1 MSKKKALEKILAK
14 KAGSE
19 AVKIGKG
26 VAREGG
32 RIIAGTIK
40 GLFGAFSPFH

>member
-1 MSKKKALEKILAK
+1 MSKKKTFGKVLAK
-14 KAGSE
+14 RAGSE
-19 AVKIGKG
+19 AKRIGKG

-32 RIIAGTIK
+32 RIITGTIK

>member
-1 MSKKKALEKILAK
+1 MSKKKALGKVIAK

-19 AVKIGKG
+19 AAKIGKG

-32 RIIAGTIK
+32 RIVAETIK